1 MKFIV
6 QQGSVRYIYS
16 NFEALG
22 EDIARIFRFLIHY
35 RGLQLERGSTIY
47 SIEG

>member
-1 MKFIV
+1 MKYII

-16 NFEALG
+16 NLEAFG
-22 EDIARIFRFLIHY
+22 EDVARIFRFLIHF
-35 RGLQLERGSTIY
+35 RGAQLERGSTIY